1 MITDNIKPYLRFFR
15 TFISVAAI
23 LFLVSNCASVQL
35 NQKKLGRK
43 NDKEINSSPKNCSD
57 DDLSYAS

>member
-23 LFLVSNCASVQL
+23 IFLVSSCASVQL
-35 NQKKLGRK
+35 NQKNWAEKR
-43 NDKEINSSPKNCSD
+43 
-57 DDLSYAS
+57 